1 MVFKTCQKCGKK
13 NPRFF
18 THCIYCD
25 APLVDKPLHI
35 GNILAYLKI
44 ALVLCVSVLL
54 IMYVIIP
61 GVQYS
66 GIFVQNFSETVSAKS
81 VAGSPPVA
89 EYPLNR
95 PAVHNNLRV
104 TVISAHD
111 GQNTYNYNKFFL
123 VSIQL
128 ENIQTEGNIRI
139 SSSDFELIDSEG
151 LKYLPYGIGSQV
163 THTLNPHQGISTQ
176 LIFVIP
182 QKATVKKIQFTFP
195 GSSALTSSRKVVAFV
210 I

>member
-1 MVFKTCQKCGKK
+1 MVFKTCQKCGEK

-25 APLVDKPLHI
+25 ALLVDKPLHLA
-35 GNILAYLKI
+35 NILAYLKI

-54 IMYVIIP
+54 IIYIIIP

-66 GIFVQNFSETVSAKS
+66 RIFVQNFSETVSAKS

-89 EYPLNR
+89 EYPLNQ
-95 PAVHNNLRV
+95 PAMHNNLRV

-182 QKATVKKIQFTFP
+182 QKATIKKIQFTFP
-195 GSSALTSSRKVVAFV
+195 GSSALTSNREVVAFV